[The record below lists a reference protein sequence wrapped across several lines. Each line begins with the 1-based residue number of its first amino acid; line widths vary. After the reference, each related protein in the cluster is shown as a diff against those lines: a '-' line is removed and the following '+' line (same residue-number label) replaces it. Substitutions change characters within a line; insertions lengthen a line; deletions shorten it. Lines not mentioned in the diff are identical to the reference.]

1 MSKSKKRSFND
12 IINSDQLTLLDFSAS
27 WCGPCQAM
35 EPVLKKISS
44 KHKEDVRIL
53 KIDVDKNKA
62 LSNKMRI
69 QGVPTFMF
77 FKKGKM
83 LWRKS
88 GMQSG
93 KALEDLIVKYA

>member
-1 MSKSKKRSFND
+1 MSKSKNLSFNE
-12 IINSDQLTLLDFSAS
+12 IINRDQLTLLDFSAS

-35 EPVLKKISS
+35 EPVLKKLSS
-44 KHKEDVRIL
+44 KHRDDVRIL
-53 KIDVDKNKA
+53 KIDVDRNRA
-62 LSNKMRI
+62 LSNKMHI
-69 QGVPTFMF
+69 QGVPTFML
-77 FKKGKM
+77 FKNGKM